1 MNKQEL
7 RELKAYEQGKK
18 DGKKELIKEIEK
30 LLKGDK
36 DNYNN
41 DNSKLVIR
49 VNNGDVWKNGSSWF
63 TFYCPECKRQLEL
76 KTDCSYCK
84 SKINWI

>member
-18 DGKKELIKEIEK
+18 DGRKELIKEIEK

-36 DNYNN
+36 DE
-41 DNSKLVIR
+41 I
-49 VNNGDVWKNGSSWF
+49 
-63 TFYCPECKRQLEL
+63 
-76 KTDCSYCK
+76 KTIK
-84 SKINWI
+84 T

>member
-18 DGKKELIKEIEK
+18 DGRKELIKEIEK

-36 DNYNN
+36 DNCNN
-41 DNSKLVIR
+41 DNSKLV
-49 VNNGDVWKNGSSWF
+49 
-63 TFYCPECKRQLEL
+63 
-76 KTDCSYCK
+76 K
-84 SKINWI
+84 SLPSGHPYK

>member
-1 MNKQEL
+1 MNRQEL
-7 RELKAYEQGKK
+7 RELKAYEKGFK
-18 DGKKELIKEIEK
+18 DGRKELIKKIEK
-30 LLKGDK
+30 LLKGNK
-36 DNYNN
+36 DDCIN

-49 VNNGDVWKNGSSWF
+49 VDHGDVWKNGSSWF

-84 SKINWI
+84 TKINWI